1 MEVESEE
8 EVNFAERAEVAV
20 DPPRR
25 LWRSH
30 CVSSAEVRL
39 LARRRGMINPDED
52 DEEDED
58 EDVEEENK
66 LEDEVVVVPV
76 EPRVLGA
83 LAPNRSPS
91 GVSSRHRNRVP
102 WTEGHVR
109 CIYKERKKHIKAV
122 ESVMRLSLHVCT
134 FQMSCGDVIL
144 LVFPANGRK

>member
-52 DEEDED
+52 DDEDED
-58 EDVEEENK
+58 EDEEEENK

-76 EPRVLGA
+76 ELRVLGA

-91 GVSSRHRNRVP
+91 GVSSNQDIETVYHGLRATSDVSTKNERSILKLLRVSR
-102 WTEGHVR
+102 G
-109 CIYKERKKHIKAV
+109 C
-122 ESVMRLSLHVCT
+122 LC
-134 FQMSCGDVIL
+134 
-144 LVFPANGRK
+144 VFVHSK